1 MHVYHTPTKLLVVSD
16 VPVSGD
22 KDAVEITLADG
33 SQLISATAD
42 LEIHE
47 ELSDINLYAINS
59 AGMETKFVS
68 SGEHFEDNVAAI
80 RKIML
85 SYCKETSSV
94 LLVKG
99 YYSEYPSVQPY

>member
-47 ELSDINLYAINS
+47 ELSDINLYAITT

-68 SGEHFEDNVAAI
+68 SGEYIEDNVEAI
-80 RKIML
+80 RKIVG
-85 SYCKETSSV
+85 KETSYV

-99 YYSEYPSVQPY
+99 YYSEYPSVQPI

>member
-22 KDAVEITLADG
+22 KDTVEITLADG
-33 SQLISATAD
+33 SQLISSTAD

-47 ELSDINLYAINS
+47 ELSDINLYAITF
-59 AGMETKFVS
+59 ADMESKFIS
-68 SGEHFEDNVAAI
+68 SGEHFEAI
-80 RKIML
+80 RKIVGKG
-85 SYCKETSSV
+85 KETNSV

-99 YYSEYPSVQPY
+99 YYSEYLEVRPI

>member
-16 VPVSGD
+16 VPVSGN
-22 KDAVEITLADG
+22 KDAVEIALADG

-47 ELSDINLYAINS
+47 ELSDINLYAINT

-80 RKIML
+80 RKIM
-85 SYCKETSSV
+85 SPYGKETSHV

-99 YYSEYPSVQPY
+99 YYSEYPTLQPI

>member
-33 SQLISATAD
+33 SQLISAVAD

-47 ELSDINLYAINS
+47 ELSDINLYAITS
-59 AGMETKFVS
+59 GGIETKFVS
-68 SGEHFEDNVAAI
+68 SGEDTVAAI

-85 SYCKETSSV
+85 SYGKETHSV

-99 YYSEYPSVQPY
+99 YYSDYPSAQPI

>member
-1 MHVYHTPTKLLVVSD
+1 MHVYHTPTKLLVISD
-16 VPVSGD
+16 VSVSGD

-47 ELSDINLYAINS
+47 ELSDINLYAITT

-68 SGEHFEDNVAAI
+68 SGLQIENTVEAI
-80 RKIML
+80 RRVTS
-85 SYCKETSSV
+85 SYGKET

-99 YYSEYPSVQPY
+99 YYSEYPSV

>member
-33 SQLISATAD
+33 SQLISAVAD

-47 ELSDINLYAINS
+47 ELSDINLYAITS
-59 AGMETKFVS
+59 GGMETKFVS
-68 SGEHFEDNVAAI
+68 SGKNFKDNVEAI
-80 RKIML
+80 RKLML
-85 SYCKETSSV
+85 SYGKDTNSV

-99 YYSEYPSVQPY
+99 YYSEYPEVRPI

>member
-33 SQLISATAD
+33 SQLISAVAD
-42 LEIHE
+42 LEVHE
-47 ELSDINLYAINS
+47 ELSDINLYAITT

-68 SGEHFEDNVAAI
+68 SEDNVAAI

-85 SYCKETSSV
+85 TYGKETSSV

-99 YYSEYPSVQPY
+99 YYSDYPSI

>member
-33 SQLISATAD
+33 SQLISAVAD
-42 LEIHE
+42 LEVHE
-47 ELSDINLYAINS
+47 ELSDINLYAITS
-59 AGMETKFVS
+59 GDTESRFIS
-68 SGEHFEDNVAAI
+68 SGEYFEADVEAI
-80 RKIML
+80 RKV
-85 SYCKETSSV
+85 TSSYGKAT

-99 YYSEYPSVQPY
+99 YYSEYPSI

>member
-16 VPVSGD
+16 VPVRGD

-33 SQLISATAD
+33 SQLISAVAD

-47 ELSDINLYAINS
+47 ELSDINLYAITS
-59 AGMETKFVS
+59 GGMETKIVS

-85 SYCKETSSV
+85 SYGKETSSV

-99 YYSEYPSVQPY
+99 YYSEYPTLQPI

>member
-33 SQLISATAD
+33 GQLISAVAD
-42 LEIHE
+42 LEVHE
-47 ELSDINLYAINS
+47 ELSDINLYAINT

-68 SGEHFEDNVAAI
+68 SGLQIENTVEAI
-80 RKIML
+80 RKITGKDTN
-85 SYCKETSSV
+85 YA

-99 YYSEYPSVQPY
+99 YYSEYPTI